1 MYSKL
6 RAVVEK
12 KLKTTQER
20 PFWKTRQKSHTNTSS
35 QNQTKHQTSCRFSA
49 MKTLN
54 NLILLRTLLNMP
66 STNIT
71 RRFVQNPLG
80 NFTMSTLLNQKLNLS
95 SDSLSSLS
103 AKILTNLCSDWGLPC
118 NFNWNNIFLNNMK
131 NIWD

>member
-12 KLKTTQER
+12 KLKTTQEG
-20 PFWKTRQKSHTNTSS
+20 PFWKTRQKKPH
-35 QNQTKHQTSCRFSA
+35 QHFLPKPNQTPNFLSVFSHENS
-49 MKTLN
+49 N

-66 STNIT
+66 STNII
-71 RRFVQNPLG
+71 RRFVQNALG

-103 AKILTNLCSDWGLPC
+103 AEIVTNLCSD
-118 NFNWNNIFLNNMK
+118 
-131 NIWD
+131 